1 METIT
6 VETSEYEFSHG
17 KRPRGRG
24 TWAFTFDTRR
34 YDRIEEVWWTPLVTW
49 SDARRLRRRRGPP
62 PGSRNRVGSA
72 MTTQRLLL
80 WQGVRGR
87 HELMVNRP

>member
-1 METIT
+1 MQAIT

-34 YDRIEEVWWTPLVTW
+34 YDRIDRQPW
-49 SDARRLRRRRGPP
+49 
-62 PGSRNRVGSA
+62 
-72 MTTQRLLL
+72 
-80 WQGVRGR
+80 
-87 HELMVNRP
+87 

>member
-1 METIT
+1 MARIT

-34 YDRIEEVWWTPLVTW
+34 YDRIEEVWWTPFVTW
-49 SDARRLRRRRGPP
+49 SDARRLAVAEARRRGAVIAWAQP
-62 PGSRNRVGSA
+62 
-72 MTTQRLLL
+72 
-80 WQGVRGR
+80 
-87 HELMVNRP
+87 